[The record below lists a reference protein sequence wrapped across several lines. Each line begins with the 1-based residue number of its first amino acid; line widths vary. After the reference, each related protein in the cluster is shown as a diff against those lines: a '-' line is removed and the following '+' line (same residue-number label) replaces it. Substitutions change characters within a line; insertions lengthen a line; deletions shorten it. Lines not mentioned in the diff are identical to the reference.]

1 MFFDDLPQSQRLLAA
16 LSAWSVDHNGA
27 RLFISVPNVAHFD
40 RGVRL
45 LLGDWSVRAPAS
57 GAVSSN
63 FTNATL
69 ERTLEQCGWLRI
81 DEESVLA
88 VRSEEWD
95 EETFNGIPEEMV
107 GALRVLSE
115 TYNPYSD
122 VERFVWALA
131 PTRVKEPPGSISAAL
146 GEDSTATRDHLSD
159 ERRERVQQYLNSIGL
174 VVSETERRA
183 LVLRSTPDPFWKR
196 SLLKWTNASPRLSS
210 KIGRVKRRLG

>member
-1 MFFDDLPQSQRLLAA
+1 M
-16 LSAWSVDHNGA
+16 
-27 RLFISVPNVAHFD
+27 
-40 RGVRL
+40 
-45 LLGDWSVRAPAS
+45 
-57 GAVSSN
+57 
-63 FTNATL
+63 
-69 ERTLEQCGWLRI
+69 
-81 DEESVLA
+81 
-88 VRSEEWD
+88 RSEEWD

-131 PTRVKEPPGSISAAL
+131 PTRVKEPPESISAAL
-146 GEDSTATRDHLSD
+146 GEDSTATRDRLSD